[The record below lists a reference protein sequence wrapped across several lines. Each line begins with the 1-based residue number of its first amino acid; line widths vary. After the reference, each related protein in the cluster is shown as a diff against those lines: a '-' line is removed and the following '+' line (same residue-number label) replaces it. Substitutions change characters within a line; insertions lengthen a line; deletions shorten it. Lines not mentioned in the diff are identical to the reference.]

1 MKDNNGVYTERLKQ
15 ARKEK
20 NLSLKKMSK
29 LLGYKSPCSYMYI
42 ERGEV
47 QPTIEKMNKISSI
60 LGHPVDYF
68 FKLNVR
74 GSQMSNDSKTL
85 DEGVKHERK

>member
-1 MKDNNGVYTERLKQ
+1 MKDNNGIYTERLKQ

-20 NLSLKKMSK
+20 NISFRKMAK
-29 LLGYKSPCSYMYI
+29 LLGYNSPSSYMYI

-47 QPTIEKMNKISSI
+47 QPTIKTMNKISSI

-68 FKLNVR
+68 FKLNVQ
-74 GSQMSNDSKTL
+74 GSQSSNDPKAL
-85 DEGVKHERK
+85 NE

>member
-1 MKDNNGVYTERLKQ
+1 MKDKNGIYTERLKQ

-20 NLSLKKMSK
+20 NLTLKEMAE
-29 LLGYKSPCSYMYI
+29 LLGYNSAASYMYLEHGKI
-42 ERGEV
+42 

-74 GSQMSNDSKTL
+74 GSQALNDLKAL
-85 DEGVKHERK
+85 EE

>member
-1 MKDNNGVYTERLKQ
+1 MKDNNGIYTERLRQ

-20 NLSLKKMSK
+20 GISMREMAK
-29 LLGYKSPCSYMYI
+29 LLGYNSPASYMYI
-42 ERGEV
+42 EHGKV

-74 GSQMSNDSKTL
+74 GS
-85 DEGVKHERK
+85 

>member
-1 MKDNNGVYTERLKQ
+1 MKDVNGIYTERLRQ

-20 NLSLKKMSK
+20 GISMREMAK
-29 LLGYKSPCSYMYI
+29 LLGYNSAASYMYI
-42 ERGEV
+42 EHGKV

-74 GSQMSNDSKTL
+74 GS
-85 DEGVKHERK
+85 

>member
-1 MKDNNGVYTERLKQ
+1 MEDNNGIYTERLKQ

-20 NLSLKKMSK
+20 NITLKEMAR
-29 LLGYKSPCSYMYI
+29 LLGYNSAASYMYI
-42 ERGEV
+42 EHGEV

-60 LGHPVDYF
+60 LGYPVDYF

-74 GSQMSNDSKTL
+74 GSQSSN
-85 DEGVKHERK
+85 E